1 MTQIDR
7 NSGKAAAPLSG
18 SGGVSVTVDSERE
31 PYEALDDL
39 MCVVEAFCPVWPE
52 RGIFPGRGIFL
63 L

>member
-1 MTQIDR
+1 MKQIDEPWTV
-7 NSGKAAAPLSG
+7 AAPLSG
-18 SGGVSVTVDSERE
+18 SGGVTVSVNAERE

-52 RGIFPGRGIFL
+52 RGIFRSGGLFL